1 MTNKADKKGPELLI
15 VDTAMLQGVENLC
28 NIAKKNR
35 DNDLY
40 NFLTT
45 VKTALSKYPAIAVDI
60 KETVEEARKLSDL
73 LRKYADLA
81 EQIFPL
87 KTKELEDNKNS

>member
-1 MTNKADKKGPELLI
+1 MITKHDKKGPELMV

-40 NFLTT
+40 EYLSS
-45 VKTALSKYPAIAVDI
+45 VKTALSKYPAIA
-60 KETVEEARKLSDL
+60 ETINERAKEAREISKKLHEW
-73 LRKYADLA
+73 ADLA
-81 EQIFPL
+81 EQIFPI
-87 KTKELEDNKNS
+87 KIK